1 MLAATVLAIFLVFSM
16 DGVAFGEFMS
26 DYVKKPIKTTIEDDD
41 RRQLA
46 LHELSSLKRGIKD
59 FNKGVSKDTKKLKKL
74 VDDYVSTPEDFDN
87 LFASAFSR
95 RGQEMGEIWTRRQA
109 MLRHIQANEWQE
121 IMSSAK
127 ATAQAKGQ

>member
-16 DGVAFGEFMS
+16 DGAAFGEFMS